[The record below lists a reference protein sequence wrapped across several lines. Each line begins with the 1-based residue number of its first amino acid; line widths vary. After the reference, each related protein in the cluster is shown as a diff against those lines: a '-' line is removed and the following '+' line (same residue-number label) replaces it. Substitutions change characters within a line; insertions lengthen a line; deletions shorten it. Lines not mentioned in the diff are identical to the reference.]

1 MFDEHLNFIQQ
12 MWTNYYEGQV
22 EIGVWEDDLF
32 EPSLFLLSLKEVEE
46 FEKLSNK
53 HEIEA
58 GQY

>member
-1 MFDEHLNFIQQ
+1 

-32 EPSLFLLSLKEVEE
+32 EPSFFFPHSLKEEEE